1 MGDKWAQQANFL
13 ISSWTPRPRAPR
25 VHVMK
30 RWTMKLLKRGGLTVL
45 CRGGEKV
52 GLLWERISVCG
63 EAQSFEAFW
72 GLYVLQ
78 GCSFVIELDEV
89 DFFLLQKFPL
99 FFRNVISFVFT
110 KFHLYSRAIYN
121 YFGGW
126 YLHCSNVG
134 LRAYLELTYKL
145 NAKHLFHLFEKQQ
158 PIVYR

>member
-1 MGDKWAQQANFL
+1 MSSTGELSYQQLNPTATCATCACDETMNDEAVKARRL
-13 ISSWTPRPRAPR
+13 DRTLPRRWKSWPALREDLGVWRGSIIRGLLRPLCTPGLFFRNW
-25 VHVMK
+25 VG
-30 RWTMKLLKRGGLTVL
+30 RGG
-45 CRGGEKV
+45 
-52 GLLWERISVCG
+52 
-63 EAQSFEAFW
+63 
-72 GLYVLQ
+72 
-78 GCSFVIELDEV
+78 
-89 DFFLLQKFPL
+89 FFLLQKFPL